1 MTTWQ
6 FLRALMR
13 YRPWLYLANG
23 FLWSLVHLAP
33 LLPGLLAKWFFD
45 TISGEAPVG
54 INPWS
59 LIGLLAAVTLG
70 RIGVL
75 WLGSETD
82 AYHRFTMSA
91 LLRRNLFEQILRQPG
106 ARALPEAPGAALST
120 FRDDA
125 EQVEDTISWTLDQVG
140 AGLFAIVAFAI
151 LLTTSARL
159 TLAVFVPLVGVVALM
174 RFAAARIERYRRAS
188 RAATSRVTGLLAE
201 VFGAT
206 AAIQVAGSERHV
218 IARLR
223 GLNDERRRTTVR
235 DRTLTQVLDSVNANT
250 VSLGTGLILLLAA
263 GSMRT
268 GSFTVGDF
276 TLFVYYLNFVTD
288 FTYGAGQFLAY
299 FQQSGVAFARMVGLL
314 GGAASATLVTH
325 TPLHLRGD
333 ARAVPPP
340 PAAVEPLRSFVVR
353 DLTYTYAQSGRGIAG
368 VSFAVQR
375 GELLVITGRIGAG
388 KTTLL
393 RAILGL
399 LPATAGEIRWNER
412 VIADP
417 ASEMVPP
424 RTAYVPQV
432 PRLFSDSL
440 RENVLLGLPESEA
453 DLPAAI
459 DVAALA
465 PDLATLPLGLETVV
479 GTRGVRL
486 SGGQIQRVAAA
497 RMLVRQAELLVV
509 DDLSSALDGAT
520 ERLLWDRLLARPDTT
535 CLAVSHRRAVLRR
548 ADRIIVLREGR
559 LVASGTLDELLA
571 TSEDLRALWY
581 GTDPNGDGT
590 VAGTAAISEEE

>member
-1 MTTWQ
+1 MTTWR

-23 FLWSLVHLAP
+23 FLWTLVHLAP

-45 TISGEAPVG
+45 TISGAAPVG
-54 INPWS
+54 LDPWS

-70 RIGVL
+70 RIAIL

-82 AYHRFTMSA
+82 AYHRFNMSA
-91 LLRRNLFEQILRQPG
+91 LLRRNLFAQIVRQPG

-125 EQVEDTISWTLDQVG
+125 EQIEDTISWTLDQIG
-140 AGLFAIVAFAI
+140 TGLFALVAFVI
-151 LLTTSARL
+151 LLTTNARL
-159 TLAVFVPLVGVVALM
+159 TLVVFVPLVGVVVLM
-174 RFAAARIERYRRAS
+174 RFASARIERYRRAS
-188 RAATSRVTGLLAE
+188 RGATSRVTGLLAE

-223 GLNDERRRTTVR
+223 GLNDERRRTMVR

-263 GSMRT
+263 GSMRA

-314 GGAASATLVTH
+314 GGVAPAELVAH
-325 TPLHLRGD
+325 APLHLRGD
-333 ARAVPPP
+333 PLAVPPP
-340 PAAVEPLRSFVVR
+340 PPPVEPLRSFEVR
-353 DLTYTYAQSGRGIAG
+353 GLTYQHAQSERGITG
-368 VSFAVQR
+368 ISFSVQR
-375 GELLVITGRIGAG
+375 GELIVITGRIGAG

-399 LPATAGEIRWNER
+399 LPVTGGAIHWNDR
-412 VIADP
+412 VLIDP
-417 ASEMVPP
+417 AQEMVPP

-440 RENVLLGLPESEA
+440 RENVLLGLPEAAS

-465 PDLATLPLGLETVV
+465 QDLAALPRGLDTVV

-497 RMLVRQAELLVV
+497 RMLVRRAELLVV
-509 DDLSSALDGAT
+509 DDLSSALDRAT
-520 ERLLWDRLLARPDTT
+520 ERLLWDRLLARPGIT

-559 LVASGTLDELLA
+559 VVASGTLDDLLV
-571 TSEDLRALWY
+571 TSDDLRSLWY
-581 GTDPNGDGT
+581 GRDPAADSPT
-590 VAGTAAISEEE
+590 AETAAISEEE

>member
-6 FLRALMR
+6 FLRALIR

-23 FLWSLVHLAP
+23 FFWSLVHLSP

-54 INPWS
+54 VNPWS

-70 RIGVL
+70 RIAIL
-75 WLGSETD
+75 WFGAETD
-82 AYHRFTMSA
+82 AYHRFTMSG
-91 LLRRNLFEQILRQPG
+91 LLRRNLFEQIVRQPG

-125 EQVEDTISWTLDQVG
+125 EQVEDTISWTVDQIG
-140 AGLFAIVAFAI
+140 AALFAIVAFAI
-151 LLTTSARL
+151 LLSTNARL
-159 TLAVFVPLVGVVALM
+159 TVAVFVPMVGVVALM
-174 RFAAARIERYRRAS
+174 RFAAARIERYRHAS
-188 RAATSRVTGLLAE
+188 RGATSRVTGLLAE

-263 GSMRT
+263 DSMRT

-288 FTYGAGQFLAY
+288 FTYGAGQFLAS

-314 GGAASATLVTH
+314 GGAAPAALVAH
-325 TPLHLRGD
+325 TPLHLRGT
-333 ARAVPPP
+333 APAVPPP
-340 PAAVEPLRSFVVR
+340 PAAVEPLRSFAVR
-353 DLTYTYAQSGRGIAG
+353 DLTYIHAQSGRGIAG
-368 VSFAVQR
+368 VSFAMQR
-375 GELLVITGRIGAG
+375 GELIVVTGRIGAG

-399 LPATAGEIRWNER
+399 LSATGGEIRWNDHM
-412 VIADP
+412 IADP
-417 ASEMVPP
+417 ASEMIPP
-424 RTAYVPQV
+424 RAAYVPQM

-440 RENVLLGLPESEA
+440 RENVLFGLPEEA
-453 DLPAAI
+453 TDLPAAL

-465 PDLATLPLGLETVV
+465 SGLVALPLGLKTVV

-486 SGGQIQRVAAA
+486 SGGQIQRVGAA

-520 ERLLWDRLLARPDTT
+520 ERLLWDRLLARPGTT

-548 ADRIIVLREGR
+548 ADRIIVLREGQ
-559 LVASGTLDELLA
+559 VATSGTLDELLA
-571 TSEDLRALWY
+571 TSDDLRALWY
-581 GTDPNGDGT
+581 GTDPAADGT
-590 VAGTAAISEEE
+590 ATPVATAEEE